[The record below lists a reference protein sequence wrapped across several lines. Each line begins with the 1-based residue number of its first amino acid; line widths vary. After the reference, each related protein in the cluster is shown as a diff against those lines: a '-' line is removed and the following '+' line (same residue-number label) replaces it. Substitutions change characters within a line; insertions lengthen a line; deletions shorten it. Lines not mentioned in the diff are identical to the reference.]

1 MLNPSDAIKTQQ
13 EFSGR
18 LKDNHPSA
26 QRKWDSSREMMKLNN
41 YSEAGEDI
49 RQALEFLLK
58 DILDNSKSLEKQLK
72 QPKRDVLRS
81 ELGKYLSSKNMDK
94 ANITFLSDIASS
106 IMHMSND
113 RFKHDEPINLTYKD
127 IRFYMNETY
136 LIMQRMLDI
145 AGE

>member
-1 MLNPSDAIKTQQ
+1 
-13 EFSGR
+13 
-18 LKDNHPSA
+18 
-26 QRKWDSSREMMKLNN
+26 MMKLNN

-49 RQALEFLLK
+49 RQALELLK
-58 DILDNSKSLEKQLK
+58 DILNNSKSLEKQLK

-113 RFKHDEPINLTYKD
+113 RFKHGEPINLTYKD

-136 LIMQRMLDI
+136 LIMKRMLDI